1 MLLVDDLPVVLV
13 VQGPLPELG
22 ADLLPDGLDQPVLDG
37 RLAVEVVRRHAGLAA
52 VEELPEDDPL
62 GRQGDVGGAVHDA
75 GALSPQLQGHR
86 RQVLGGLPEHLPA
99 HRLAAGEEDVVERL
113 PEQALV
119 LLPPAGD
126 HRHIGGIEAG
136 GDDLLDDGA
145 GVGGVGAGLEH
156 HGVPRRQG
164 VGQGVHGQHEG
175 VVPGAHDQDHPVG
188 GGFHIAPGVELGQ
201 RGGDPPLRGEAPGVA
216 DHVGDLAAGQ
226 PHLAHVALKAALAQ
240 VRFQRGVDL
249 RLTVQNGCP
258 QALKGL
264 DALFHGQRG
273 AAGKVGP
280 LRIQNM
286 SDLFLVHF
294 APP

>member
-1 MLLVDDLPVVLV
+1 MPVVDNV
-13 VQGPLPELG
+13 RIAGRKGPAACLTLKLPLEQRHQVR
-22 ADLLPDGLDQPVLDG
+22 LDA
-37 RLAVEVVRRHAGLAA
+37 AVGQHIVRGHAGLPG
-52 VEELPEDDPL
+52 VEELAPGNAP
-62 GRQGDVGGAVHDA
+62 GGQGNVRGFVHDA

-99 HRLAAGEEDVVERL
+99 HRLATGEEDVVERL

-136 GDDLLDDGA
+136 GDDLLNDGA

-164 VGQGVHGQHEG
+164 VDEGVHGQHEG

-188 GGFHIAPGVELGQ
+188 GGLHIAPGVELGQ

-249 RLTVQNGCP
+249 RLTVQNGRP
-258 QALKGL
+258 QALKRL
-264 DALFHGQRG
+264 NALFHGQRG